1 MSTES
6 GGVEAVEGSS
16 AQLEPFIDQII
27 GYITTGIEV
36 AAAIIIGI
44 SVVIAFIGYF
54 RTLFRR
60 QKGEGSKGDVIR
72 FRLAG
77 GLLLAL
83 DLVVGS
89 DILTTILD
97 PNAEELIRL
106 SVIVAVRIILGWSL
120 SKEIS
125 GHSEDL
131 LTKK

>member
-1 MSTES
+1 LSIGS
-6 GGVEAVEGSS
+6 GVEAVEGSS
-16 AQLEPFIDQII
+16 ESLEPFIDQII
-27 GYITTGIEV
+27 GYITTGIDA
-36 AAAIIIGI
+36 AAAIIIAI

-72 FRLAG
+72 VRLVG

-83 DLVVGS
+83 DFVVGS

-120 SKEIS
+120 SKEIT

>member
-6 GGVEAVEGSS
+6 GIEALEGSS
-16 AQLEPFIDQII
+16 ESLEPFIDVII
-27 GYITTGIEV
+27 EYITTGIEA

-44 SVVIAFIGYF
+44 SVVIAFIGYI

-83 DLVVGS
+83 DLVVGA
-89 DILTTILD
+89 DILTTSLD
-97 PNAEELIRL
+97 PTAEELIRL
-106 SVIVAVRIILGWSL
+106 SVIVAIRIVLGWSL

-131 LTKK
+131 LRK

>member
-1 MSTES
+1 M
-6 GGVEAVEGSS
+6 AEGS
-16 AQLEPFIDQII
+16 LESLEHFIDMII
-27 GYITTGIEV
+27 QYITLGIDI
-36 AAAIIIGI
+36 AAGIIIGI
-44 SVVIAFIGYF
+44 SVAIAFIGYI

-60 QKGEGSKGDVIR
+60 QKREEVSKGDVIR

-97 PNAEELIRL
+97 PSAEDLLRL
-106 SVIVAVRIILGWSL
+106 SVIVAIRIVLGWSL

-131 LTKK
+131 LTK

>member
-1 MSTES
+1 M
-6 GGVEAVEGSS
+6 AEGS
-16 AQLEPFIDQII
+16 LESLEHFIDMII
-27 GYITTGIEV
+27 QYITLGIDI
-36 AAAIIIGI
+36 AAGIIIGI
-44 SVVIAFIGYF
+44 SVAIAFIGYI

-60 QKGEGSKGDVIR
+60 QKREEVSKGDVIR

-89 DILTTILD
+89 DILTTILE
-97 PNAEELIRL
+97 PSAEDLLRL
-106 SVIVAVRIILGWSL
+106 SVIVAIRIILGWSL

-131 LTKK
+131 LTK

>member
-1 MSTES
+1 LSTES
-6 GGVEAVEGSS
+6 GVEAVEGSS
-16 AQLEPFIDQII
+16 ESLEPFIDQII
-27 GYITTGIEV
+27 GYITTGIDA

-44 SVVIAFIGYF
+44 SVVIAFIGYI

-97 PNAEELIRL
+97 PSAEDLIRL
-106 SVIVAVRIILGWSL
+106 SVIVAIRIILGWSL

-131 LTKK
+131 LRK

>member
-6 GGVEAVEGSS
+6 GIEAVEGSS
-16 AQLEPFIDQII
+16 ESLEPFIDVII
-27 GYITTGIEV
+27 EYITTGIDA

-44 SVVIAFIGYF
+44 SVVIAFIGYI

-60 QKGEGSKGDVIR
+60 QKGEGSKGDVVR

-83 DLVVGS
+83 DLVVGA

-97 PNAEELIRL
+97 PTAEELIRL
-106 SVIVAVRIILGWSL
+106 SVIVAIRIILGWSL

-131 LTKK
+131 LRK

>member
-1 MSTES
+1 LSIES
-6 GGVEAVEGSS
+6 GVEAVEGSS
-16 AQLEPFIDQII
+16 ESLEPFIDVII
-27 GYITTGIEV
+27 QYITTGIDA

-131 LTKK
+131 LRK

>member
-1 MSTES
+1 LSTES
-6 GGVEAVEGSS
+6 GVEAVEGSS
-16 AQLEPFIDQII
+16 ESLELFIDQII
-27 GYITTGIEV
+27 GYVTTGIDA
-36 AAAIIIGI
+36 AAAIIIAI
-44 SVVIAFIGYF
+44 SVIIAFVGYF

-60 QKGEGSKGDVIR
+60 QKGEGSKGDVTR
-72 FRLAG
+72 VRLVG

-83 DLVVGS
+83 DFVVGS

-120 SKEIS
+120 SKEIT

-131 LTKK
+131 LTK

>member
-1 MSTES
+1 LSTES
-6 GGVEAVEGSS
+6 GVEAVEGSS
-16 AQLEPFIDQII
+16 ESLEPFIDQII
-27 GYITTGIEV
+27 GYITTGIDA
-36 AAAIIIGI
+36 AAAIIIAI
-44 SVVIAFIGYF
+44 SVIIAFIGYF

-72 FRLAG
+72 VRLVG

-83 DLVVGS
+83 DFVVGS

-97 PNAEELIRL
+97 PSTEELIRL

-120 SKEIS
+120 SKEIT

-131 LTKK
+131 LRK

>member
-1 MSTES
+1 M
-6 GGVEAVEGSS
+6 AEGS
-16 AQLEPFIDQII
+16 LESLEHFIDMII
-27 GYITTGIEV
+27 QYITLGIDI
-36 AAAIIIGI
+36 AAGIIIGI
-44 SVVIAFIGYF
+44 SVAIAFIGYI

-60 QKGEGSKGDVIR
+60 QKREVSKGDVIR

-89 DILTTILD
+89 DILTTILE
-97 PNAEELIRL
+97 PSAEDLLRL
-106 SVIVAVRIILGWSL
+106 SVIVAIRIILGWSL

-131 LTKK
+131 LTK

>member
-1 MSTES
+1 MSTEN
-6 GGVEAVEGSS
+6 GAEVVEGS
-16 AQLEPFIDQII
+16 LESLEHFIDMII
-27 GYITTGIEV
+27 QYITFGIEV
-36 AAAIIIGI
+36 AAGIIIGI
-44 SVVIAFIGYF
+44 SVAIALIGYI

-60 QKGEGSKGDVIR
+60 QKREEVSKGDVIR

-97 PNAEELIRL
+97 PSAEDLLRL
-106 SVIVAVRIILGWSL
+106 SVIVAIRIVLGWSL

-131 LTKK
+131 LTK

>member
-1 MSTES
+1 M
-6 GGVEAVEGSS
+6 VEGSS
-16 AQLEPFIDQII
+16 ESLEHFVGVVIE
-27 GYITTGIEV
+27 YITLGIEV
-36 AAAIIIGI
+36 AAGIIIGI
-44 SVVIAFIGYF
+44 SVVIAFIGYI
-54 RTLFRR
+54 RTLSRR
-60 QKGEGSKGDVIR
+60 QKEDVSKGDVIR

-97 PNAEELIRL
+97 PSTEELLRL
-106 SVIVAVRIILGWSL
+106 SVIVAIRIVLGWSL

-131 LTKK
+131 LRK

>member
-1 MSTES
+1 VAIE
-6 GGVEAVEGSS
+6 
-16 AQLEPFIDQII
+16 
-27 GYITTGIEV
+27 YITLGIEV
-36 AAAIIIGI
+36 AAGIIIGI
-44 SVVIAFIGYF
+44 SVVIAFIGYI
-54 RTLFRR
+54 RTLSRR
-60 QKGEGSKGDVIR
+60 QKGDVSKGDVIR

-97 PNAEELIRL
+97 PSIEDLLRL
-106 SVIVAVRIILGWSL
+106 SVIVAIRIVLGWSL

-131 LTKK
+131 LRK

>member
-1 MSTES
+1 LSIES
-6 GGVEAVEGSS
+6 GVEAVEGSS
-16 AQLEPFIDQII
+16 ESLEPFIDQII
-27 GYITTGIEV
+27 QYITTGIDA

-44 SVVIAFIGYF
+44 SVVIAFIGYI
-54 RTLFRR
+54 RTLYRH
-60 QKGEGSKGDVIR
+60 QKGQVEKGDAVR
-72 FRLAG
+72 FHLAG

-131 LTKK
+131 LRK

>member
-1 MSTES
+1 M
-6 GGVEAVEGSS
+6 VEGSS
-16 AQLEPFIDQII
+16 ESLEHFVGVVIE
-27 GYITTGIEV
+27 YITLGIEV
-36 AAAIIIGI
+36 AAGIIIGI
-44 SVVIAFIGYF
+44 SVVIAFIGYI
-54 RTLFRR
+54 RTLSRR
-60 QKGEGSKGDVIR
+60 QKEDVSKGDVIR

-97 PNAEELIRL
+97 PSTEELLRL
-106 SVIVAVRIILGWSL
+106 SVIVAIRIILGWSL

-131 LTKK
+131 LRK

>member
-1 MSTES
+1 LSTEN
-6 GGVEAVEGSS
+6 GVEAVEGSAES
-16 AQLEPFIDQII
+16 LEPFLDVILNYVTI
-27 GYITTGIEV
+27 GIEV

-44 SVVIAFIGYF
+44 SAVIAFIGYI
-54 RTLFRR
+54 RTLSRR
-60 QKGEGSKGDVIR
+60 QKEEVSKGDAVR

-97 PNAEELIRL
+97 PSAEDLIRL
-106 SVIVAVRIILGWSL
+106 SVIVAIRIVLGWSL

-131 LTKK
+131 LTK

>member
-6 GGVEAVEGSS
+6 GAEVVEGSS
-16 AQLEPFIDQII
+16 ESLDHFVGVVIE
-27 GYITTGIEV
+27 YITLGIEV
-36 AAAIIIGI
+36 AAGIIIGI
-44 SVVIAFIGYF
+44 SVIIAFIGYI
-54 RTLFRR
+54 RTLSRR
-60 QKGEGSKGDVIR
+60 QKGDVSKEDVIR

-97 PNAEELIRL
+97 PSTEELLRL
-106 SVIVAVRIILGWSL
+106 SVIVAIRIVLGWSL

-131 LTKK
+131 LRK

>member
-1 MSTES
+1 LSTES
-6 GGVEAVEGSS
+6 GVEAVEESS
-16 AQLEPFIDQII
+16 ESLEPFIDQII
-27 GYITTGIEV
+27 GYITTGIDA
-36 AAAIIIGI
+36 AAAIIIAI
-44 SVVIAFIGYF
+44 SVIIAFIGYF

-72 FRLAG
+72 VRLVG

-83 DLVVGS
+83 DFVVGS

-120 SKEIS
+120 SKEIT

-131 LTKK
+131 LRK

>member
-1 MSTES
+1 LSTES
-6 GGVEAVEGSS
+6 GVEAVEGSS
-16 AQLEPFIDQII
+16 ESLEPFIDQII
-27 GYITTGIEV
+27 GYITTGIDA
-36 AAAIIIGI
+36 AAAIIIAI
-44 SVVIAFIGYF
+44 SVIIAFIGYF

-72 FRLAG
+72 VRLVG

-83 DLVVGS
+83 DFVVGS

-120 SKEIS
+120 SKEIT

-131 LTKK
+131 LRK

>member
-6 GGVEAVEGSS
+6 GVEAVEGSS
-16 AQLEPFIDQII
+16 ESLEPFLDVII
-27 GYITTGIEV
+27 EYITTGIDA

-44 SVVIAFIGYF
+44 SVVIAFVGYI

-97 PNAEELIRL
+97 PRAEELIRL
-106 SVIVAVRIILGWSL
+106 SVIVAIRIVLGWSL

-131 LTKK
+131 LTK